1 MKQKKG
7 GEGWFIKSIHHRY
20 PFPESGLEWVGLLL
34 SKIKPEVWRIFI
46 SKCLALGRNKKIH
59 EMKRCLR
66 QCGDFVPERHLGPF
80 PGKGVKRLSV
90 LSPGAPS
97 DSEHVFPPL

>member
-1 MKQKKG
+1 MKRGVVHKKHSLIIG
-7 GEGWFIKSIHHRY
+7 HK
-20 PFPESGLEWVGLLL
+20 SGLLT
-34 SKIKPEVWRIFI
+34 SKIKAKGPSIII

-66 QCGDFVPERHLGPF
+66 QCGGFVPEKRVGPF

-90 LSPGAPS
+90 LSPGASS
-97 DSEHVFPPL
+97 DNEHVFPPL

>member
-1 MKQKKG
+1 MKV
-7 GEGWFIKSIHHRY
+7 
-20 PFPESGLEWVGLLL
+20 L
-34 SKIKPEVWRIFI
+34 RIII

-66 QCGDFVPERHLGPF
+66 QCGDFVPEKHLGPF
-80 PGKGVKRLSV
+80 PGKRVKRLSV
-90 LSPGAPS
+90 LSPGASS